1 MTTKTTTT
9 RRRKTSPTRKITL
22 RQKTRLKG
30 RVTPQ
35 RTSEASVRMKVHNP
49 GPWGDAEMILLKD
62 QNDSNITT
70 HGTIPNFPHFASF
83 KVLVKW
89 WEIWEM

>member
-9 RRRKTSPTRKITL
+9 RRRRTSPTRKITL

-70 HGTIPNFPHFASF
+70 LMEPFRTSLILPHN
-83 KVLVKW
+83 VLVKW